1 MDFTIES
8 STLLADGSTRYII
21 RVLPAQL
28 VYFGFFIE
36 AFEGMCLYTTPQ
48 KANPCCRWTWYR
60 TIFSSFRMS
69 WRRCGM
75 WIIARGFAERRK

>member
-8 STLLADGSTRYII
+8 STFLADGSTRYII

-48 KANPCCRWTWYR
+48 KGQPLLQVDVVPDYLQQFQDVLAQMRDVDYC
-60 TIFSSFRMS
+60 
-69 WRRCGM
+69 
-75 WIIARGFAERRK
+75 